1 MSGERKRI
9 LWVEDSARFDL
20 AKIVG
25 PIYRARRFHLSLA
38 EDATSAVRMLSSNTF
53 DVVVMDI
60 RIPPGEDE
68 FWIKRYQDNGSDA
81 SQAKLG
87 LLVLRWLFDKSWEY
101 RADLPQTPP
110 WVNTVQFAVF
120 SVERENEIGED
131 LKKLGIATYQEKV
144 PGSGSDVLLKLID
157 RVLKNQK
164 PGEDGS

>member
-53 DVVVMDI
+53 DVVIMDI

-101 RADLPQTPP
+101 RADLPQTG
-110 WVNTVQFAVF
+110 QHRAVCGFF
-120 SVERENEIGED
+120 SRTRKRD
-131 LKKLGIATYQEKV
+131 RRRPQEAWDCYI
-144 PGSGSDVLLKLID
+144 PGKSP
-157 RVLKNQK
+157 RQWQ
-164 PGEDGS
+164 